1 MVQVCKTVWYES
13 VRVVQQK
20 LTLEVIDLETMTEV
34 EKQREEEIRR
44 RVEFFEK
51 NESSIKSDFNNRD
64 NAAVA
69 VIAIAS
75 FIAICVGY
83 FI

>member
-1 MVQVCKTVWYES
+1 
-13 VRVVQQK
+13 
-20 LTLEVIDLETMTEV
+20 MTEV